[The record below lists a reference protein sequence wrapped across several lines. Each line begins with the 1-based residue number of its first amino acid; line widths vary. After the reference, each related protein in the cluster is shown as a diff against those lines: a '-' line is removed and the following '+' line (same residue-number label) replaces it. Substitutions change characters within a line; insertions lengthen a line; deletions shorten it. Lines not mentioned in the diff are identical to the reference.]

1 MKEFDW
7 RKDMQDESSCNEN
20 PSKIWVNTYIKQDGT
35 VVKGYCRDRT
45 EHEIPHPPE
54 GVKPYINTIKGR
66 ARYLRTEMDRVGDYR
81 TKDGYYVLHNGKYHD
96 IYVIE

>member
-45 EHEIPHPPE
+45 M
-54 GVKPYINTIKGR
+54 K
-66 ARYLRTEMDRVGDYR
+66 YLILQRV
-81 TKDGYYVLHNGKYHD
+81 
-96 IYVIE
+96 